1 MFNVEETI
9 SLLFSYVSQRDIFL
23 KLILFSVGSFFVLDL
38 LRSQSVE
45 IDLLQ
50 LTPGLYLAFVFL
62 TYIVLFICSRIFLEL
77 SFRVD
82 NEKATGTK
90 SLLRSYVIISRK
102 INVFFS
108 SMSLF
113 FSLTILLPISLEYFI
128 NSIQKTL
135 ENLWSL
141 QEFLGIELIFF
152 VLCTFLFQFPIFFTA
167 PNYVEQKIAFFQQN
181 FKNALFI
188 TSILAALITPTVDL
202 NTQLV
207 ISGIIFIL
215 YLVIQFIFQK
225 QVLLQISNLSLSSFY
240 SFSLFLNFTTSPVE
254 SNEKFTTE
262 TLLLLLSCISF
273 FFFFFDFHSRKNI
286 SLSNLRSTSI

>member
-1 MFNVEETI
+1 LKKQF
-9 SLLFSYVSQRDIFL
+9 LFFFSYVSQRDIFL

-45 IDLLQ
+45 IELLQ

-62 TYIVLFICSRIFLEL
+62 TYIVLFICSRLFLEL

-152 VLCTFLFQFPIFFTA
+152 VLCTFLFQFPIFFYSSKLRRTK
-167 PNYVEQKIAFFQQN
+167 NCFFST
-181 FKNALFI
+181 K
-188 TSILAALITPTVDL
+188 
-202 NTQLV
+202 
-207 ISGIIFIL
+207 
-215 YLVIQFIFQK
+215 FQK
-225 QVLLQISNLSLSSFY
+225 CTFYNLNSCSPYYTNSRSKYSTRYQRNYFHSISCNSIYFPKTSSFTNFE
-240 SFSLFLNFTTSPVE
+240 SFS
-254 SNEKFTTE
+254 K
-262 TLLLLLSCISF
+262 
-273 FFFFFDFHSRKNI
+273 
-286 SLSNLRSTSI
+286 

>member
-45 IDLLQ
+45 IELLQ

-113 FSLTILLPISLEYFI
+113 FSLTIL
-128 NSIQKTL
+128 
-135 ENLWSL
+135 
-141 QEFLGIELIFF
+141 
-152 VLCTFLFQFPIFFTA
+152 
-167 PNYVEQKIAFFQQN
+167 
-181 FKNALFI
+181 
-188 TSILAALITPTVDL
+188 
-202 NTQLV
+202 
-207 ISGIIFIL
+207 
-215 YLVIQFIFQK
+215 
-225 QVLLQISNLSLSSFY
+225 
-240 SFSLFLNFTTSPVE
+240 
-254 SNEKFTTE
+254 
-262 TLLLLLSCISF
+262 
-273 FFFFFDFHSRKNI
+273 
-286 SLSNLRSTSI
+286 